1 MLPKCQPFSQINL
14 SVQFVAQAEPIFAH
28 LYACYNNVAAKA
40 DKMEK

>member
-1 MLPKCQPFSQINL
+1 MVAL
-14 SVQFVAQAEPIFAH
+14 QFVAQAEPIFAH

>member
-1 MLPKCQPFSQINL
+1 MLSYKLDLGGL
-14 SVQFVAQAEPIFAH
+14 SKDIQFVAQAEPIFAH